1 MNRIAAETRY
11 IISDISGI
19 NSDTEGEDNLRN
31 QNDINGKILGDLVKL
46 MYTNNVSVSCAF

>member
-1 MNRIAAETRY
+1 MNRIAAEAIY

-31 QNDINGKILGDLVKL
+31 QNDISGKILGD
-46 MYTNNVSVSCAF
+46 